1 MTLKRLKEVLETE
14 GQTKVNTIFHPWRF
28 LKLIEFLERA
38 QVCLLNNGQ
47 GKEKWLEDF
56 KEEYDYKA

>member
-1 MTLKRLKEVLETE
+1 MTLKRLKEVLE
-14 GQTKVNTIFHPWRF
+14 
-28 LKLIEFLERA
+28 RA
-38 QVCLLNNGQ
+38 QICFLNNGQ